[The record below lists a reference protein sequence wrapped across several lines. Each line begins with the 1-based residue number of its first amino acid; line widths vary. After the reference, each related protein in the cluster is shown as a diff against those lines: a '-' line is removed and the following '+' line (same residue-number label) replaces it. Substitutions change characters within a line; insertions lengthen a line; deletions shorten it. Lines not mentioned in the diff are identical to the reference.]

1 MEEPEILS
9 HGINITSLAIM
20 GVIGLAC
27 YILKKH
33 GTYLE
38 EFEKRISDNEVEIA
52 RLQDRTNAFHQTLE
66 KIDKKLD
73 VIQQQII
80 EVANR
85 RG

>member
-1 MEEPEILS
+1 MNEPEILS

-52 RLQDRTNAFHQTLE
+52 RLQDRSTTLHGTLE

-73 VIQQQII
+73 AIQQQMI
-80 EVANR
+80 ELANR
-85 RG
+85 R

>member
-1 MEEPEILS
+1 MNEPEILS

-33 GTYLE
+33 GAYLE

-52 RLQDRTNAFHQTLE
+52 RLQDRSTSFHQTLE

-73 VIQQQII
+73 AIQQQMI
-80 EVANR
+80 ELGSR
-85 RG
+85 R